1 MDATKR
7 GKLYLWLIEQAI
19 KAPSG
24 HNTQPWL
31 FRLDTDGIE
40 IHPNYERSLPVVDP
54 QNRELFISL
63 GCAVENL
70 VMAASEKGLAS
81 VISVDD
87 RGSIFV
93 RFEPDQ
99 TIEPDL
105 LIDQLS
111 IRQTNRNL
119 YDGKLIPEDVLK
131 TLREIQLPEDIKI
144 HYYKKDSENF
154 DLITGLILEGN
165 RIQMENK
172 AFVKELRGWMRLNK
186 QHQDQ
191 TNDGLSYAAFGAPNL
206 PLFMVKPIMT
216 ALLNSKIQ
224 NQSDLQKIKSS
235 SHLVLFTTVSD
246 NLTEWISTGRAL
258 QRFLLQSTALGLA
271 HAYMNQPIEVLALK
285 TRIMEDFTFA
295 EHPQMLLR
303 IGYCNQ
309 IAYSKRRAVSEVI
322 IS

>member
-7 GKLYLWLIEQAI
+7 DELYLWLIEQAV

-119 YDGKLIPEDVLK
+119 YDGKLIPEDVIQ
-131 TLREIQLPEDIKI
+131 TLQEMQLPEDIKI
-144 HYYKKDSENF
+144 HYYKKDSEAF
-154 DLITGLILEGN
+154 DLITDLIQEGN
-165 RIQMENK
+165 RIQMGNK
-172 AFVKELRGWMRLNK
+172 DFVRELRGWMRLNK

-191 TNDGLSYAAFGAPNL
+191 TNDGLSYAVFGAPNL

-216 ALLNSKIQ
+216 ALLNPKIQ

-271 HAYMNQPIEVLALK
+271 NAYMNQPIEVPALK

-322 IS
+322 IR